1 MNAKPRAITVDA
13 TTADLLEAR
22 ASARNMTVA
31 ELLADLAANEASLP
45 ATLSSQRESGEGPWS
60 PAALDAD
67 AKRLENFKEERS
79 GVDWEDARSWLETWG
94 ASGETSRPR
103 AREL

>member
-22 ASARNMTVA
+22 AAARNMTVA

-45 ATLSSQRESGEGPWS
+45 AKLSSQREGGEGPWS

-67 AKRLENFKEERS
+67 AKRLESFKEERS
-79 GVDWEDARSWLETWG
+79 GVDWEAARNWLETWG
-94 ASGETSRPR
+94 TADESSRPG
-103 AREL
+103 AHKL